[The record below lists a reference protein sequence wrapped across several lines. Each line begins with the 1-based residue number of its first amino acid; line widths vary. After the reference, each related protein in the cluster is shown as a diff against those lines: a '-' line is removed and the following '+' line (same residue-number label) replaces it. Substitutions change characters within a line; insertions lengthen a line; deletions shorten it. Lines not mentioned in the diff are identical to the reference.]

1 LVSLDD
7 ALLIEYCLRQTKP
20 ETIMTT
26 PAIIT
31 VAITGAV
38 PRKADNPAVPVTPA
52 EQIESTH
59 EAFEAGAALAHI
71 HVRNEDQTPSSDP
84 ALFAVVQEGI
94 AKHCPGM
101 IIQFSTGGRGRDQS
115 LRGKPLYLK
124 PDMASLATGSVN
136 FPNGIYENHP
146 ELIAGMA
153 KEMLERGIKPE
164 VEVFDLSMLYSAR
177 RLVDQGLLATP
188 VHVQFVMGIINAMPV
203 RREILDF
210 LLRELPEILPGAT
223 WTAAGVARHQL
234 QVNRWAAELGGHLRT
249 GLEDNLRFDKT
260 RLAASNAELVALA
273 AEQCEEFGRHP
284 ASPAEAR
291 ELLSLSPA

>member
-1 LVSLDD
+1 
-7 ALLIEYCLRQTKP
+7 
-20 ETIMTT
+20 MTT

-71 HVRNEDQTPSSDP
+71 HVRHEDQTPSSDP

-234 QVNRWAAELGGHLRT
+234 QVDRWAAELGGHLRT

>member
-1 LVSLDD
+1 
-7 ALLIEYCLRQTKP
+7 
-20 ETIMTT
+20 MTT

-71 HVRNEDQTPSSDP
+71 HVRNEDETPSSDP
-84 ALFAVVQEGI
+84 ALFAMVQEGI

-188 VHVQFVMGIINAMPV
+188 VHVQFVMGIVNAMPV

-284 ASPAEAR
+284 ATPAEAR
-291 ELLSLSPA
+291 ALLSLSPA

>member
-1 LVSLDD
+1 
-7 ALLIEYCLRQTKP
+7 
-20 ETIMTT
+20 MTT

-38 PRKADNPAVPVTPA
+38 PRKADNPAVPVTPSQ
-52 EQIESTH
+52 QIESTH

-71 HVRNEDQTPSSDP
+71 HVRNEDESPSSDP
-84 ALFAVVQEGI
+84 DLFAEVQDGI
-94 AKHCPGM
+94 VKHCPGM

-115 LRGKPLYLK
+115 LRGKPLYLE

-153 KEMLERGIKPE
+153 KEMLDRGIKPE
-164 VEVFDLSMLYSAR
+164 IEVFDLSMLYSAR
-177 RLVDQGLLATP
+177 KLVDQGLLATP
-188 VHVQFVMGIINAMPV
+188 VHVQFVMGIVNAMPV
-203 RREILDF
+203 RREILEF
-210 LLRELPEILPGAT
+210 LLTELPEILPGAT

-260 RLAASNAELVALA
+260 RLAASNAELVTLA
-273 AEQCEEFGRHP
+273 AAQCAEFDRHP
-284 ASPAEAR
+284 ATAAEAR
-291 ELLSLSPA
+291 ALLSLDPA

>member
-1 LVSLDD
+1 
-7 ALLIEYCLRQTKP
+7 
-20 ETIMTT
+20 MTT

-71 HVRNEDQTPSSDP
+71 HVRNEDETPSSDP
-84 ALFAVVQEGI
+84 ALFAMVQEGI

-177 RLVDQGLLATP
+177 RLVEKGLLATP
-188 VHVQFVMGIINAMPV
+188 VHVQFVMGIVNALPV
-203 RREILDF
+203 RREILEF
-210 LLRELPEILPGAT
+210 LLSELPEILPGAT

-249 GLEDNLRFDKT
+249 GLEDNIRFDKT
-260 RLAASNAELVALA
+260 RLAKSNAELVALA
-273 AEQCEEFGRHP
+273 AAQCEEFDRHP
-284 ASPAEAR
+284 ATPAEAR
-291 ELLSLSPA
+291 ALLSLSPA